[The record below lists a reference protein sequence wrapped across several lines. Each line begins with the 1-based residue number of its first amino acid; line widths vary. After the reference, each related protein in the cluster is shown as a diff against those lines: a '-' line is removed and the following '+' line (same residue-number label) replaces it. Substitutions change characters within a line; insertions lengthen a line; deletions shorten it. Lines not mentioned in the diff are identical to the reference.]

1 MKADKE
7 KIVEVLNSSVSTSE
21 LSRKTGIAVMTLS
34 DLRNRV
40 DDSKIDKMQFRTAA
54 KLQKYWE
61 ELQMKNIKDMTVE
74 DFYNLDEVSVESDGF
89 YFMDEKN
96 DIKEVVP
103 TPEEAFLPE
112 DEWNGEDYTNH
123 LHPAYLPAWKELQE
137 KVVEA
142 YENI

>member
-74 DFYNLDEVSVESDGF
+74 DFYNLDEVSMESDGF
-89 YFMDEKN
+89 YFTDEEN
-96 DIKEVVP
+96 DISEMVP

-112 DEWNGEDYTNH
+112 DEWNGEDYTDH
-123 LHPAYLPAWKELQE
+123 LHPAYLPAWKELQD
-137 KVVEA
+137 KVAEA
-142 YENI
+142 YESI